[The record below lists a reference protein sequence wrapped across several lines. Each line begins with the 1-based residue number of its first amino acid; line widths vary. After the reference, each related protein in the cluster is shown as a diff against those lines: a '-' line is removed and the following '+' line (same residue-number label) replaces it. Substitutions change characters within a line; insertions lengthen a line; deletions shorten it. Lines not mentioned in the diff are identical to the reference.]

1 MNYLT
6 ILGVIITIVILYYIL
21 KYLFSDNRLT
31 MTNNAKDKI
40 IINKSKIDYKSK
52 SNFTYSI
59 WTYIDDWN
67 YRFGKEKYIITRNNS
82 FSMLFDKEENNLI
95 INVKLASDH
104 NLIHSCIVND
114 IPIQKWVNILVS
126 IYDRSMD
133 IYING
138 KLVKTCIL
146 ENIANSRGQEN
157 IEITPNGGF
166 SGNTASFRYIGD
178 ATNPE
183 EAYNIYKKGANSSIL
198 VSLLNKYRFKLEF
211 LKDNKTLTSFEI

>member
-1 MNYLT
+1 MNYLS
-6 ILGVIITIVILYYIL
+6 ILGVIITIVILYYLL
-21 KYLFSDNRLT
+21 KYLFSDDRLT
-31 MTNNAKDKI
+31 TTNNAKDKI
-40 IINKSKIDYKSK
+40 TISKSKIDQKSK
-52 SNFTYSI
+52 ANFTYSI

-67 YRFGKEKYIITRNNS
+67 YRFGEEKYIISRQNS
-82 FSMLFDKEENNLI
+82 FSMIFDKEENNLK
-95 INVKLASDH
+95 INVNLASDH
-104 NLIHSCIVND
+104 NLIHTCTVDD

-126 IYDRSMD
+126 VYDRSMD
-133 IYING
+133 VYING

-146 ENIANSRGQEN
+146 ENVANSKGQTN
-157 IEITPNGGF
+157 VDITPNGGF
-166 SGNTASFRYIGD
+166 SGHTASFRYIGD

>member
-1 MNYLT
+1 MNYLSL
-6 ILGVIITIVILYYIL
+6 LGVIITIVILYYLL
-21 KYLFSDNRLT
+21 KYLFSDDRLT
-31 MTNNAKDKI
+31 TTNNAKEQI
-40 IINKSKIDYKSK
+40 IISKSKLDHQSK

-67 YRFGKEKYIITRNNS
+67 YRFGEEKYIINKHNS
-82 FSMLFDKEENNLI
+82 FTMKFDKDVNNLI
-95 INVKLASDH
+95 IDVNLASDH
-104 NLIHSCIVND
+104 NLVHTCIVDD

-133 IYING
+133 VYING

-146 ENIANSRGQEN
+146 ENVANSKGQTN
-157 IEITPNGGF
+157 IDITPNGGF

-183 EAYNIYKKGANSSIL
+183 EAYNIYKKGASSSIL